1 MRSPSSLLILLLAGT
16 AFANIETEDAGVL
29 SPETPLL
36 REVLRYLE
44 TAHVEQ
50 ILLET
55 QIRAGITRQLEGRA
69 SIPFLFRDLGSEDVN
84 GLGDV
89 TLRLKWSVHQED
101 GVMSSTRWALL
112 FESILPTGD
121 DDRDE
126 GGVLLARRLQP
137 GTGSFGHSV
146 GGVHTIVRDRHRASA
161 ALRLRHF
168 TRHEG
173 FRPGPEFQ
181 LDFAYWYRLAP
192 ASFGPEAPG
201 WELRGVLEVLTTYRF
216 ESQGAGGGAGDE
228 GAIVW
233 FAPGLQLYVSPSVQV
248 ECNVRAP
255 LADGIDDA
263 LGARKWGALLAVK
276 IRF

>member
-1 MRSPSSLLILLLAGT
+1 MRSLSSLLILLLAGT
-16 AFANIETEDAGVL
+16 AVANIETEDAGVL

-44 TAHVEQ
+44 TANVEQ

-55 QIRAGITRQLEGRA
+55 QIRAGITRRLEGRA
-69 SIPFLFRDLGSEDVN
+69 SIPFLFRYLGSKDVN

-126 GGVLLARRLQP
+126 GGVLLPRRLQP
-137 GTGSFGHSV
+137 GTGGFGYGI

-173 FRPGPEFQ
+173 FRPGPELQ
-181 LDFAYWYRLAP
+181 LDLAYWYRLAP
-192 ASFGPEAPG
+192 ASFGPETPG

-216 ESQGAGGGAGDE
+216 ESRAGGGGAGDE
-228 GAIVW
+228 GVIVW
-233 FAPGLQLYVSPSVQV
+233 FAPGLQIYASPTVQV
-248 ECNVRAP
+248 ECNVRLP
-255 LADGIDDA
+255 IVDGIDDV
-263 LGARKWGALLAVK
+263 LGDRKWGALLAVK
-276 IRF
+276 VRF